1 MLQFTP
7 DRNERAED
15 YLRRMS
21 NQRQVRIQDAMGW
34 FWFALVVAWAAVSV
48 GALVWR

>member
-15 YLRRMS
+15 YLRRMNARNT
-21 NQRQVRIQDAMGW
+21 NQRTVDIIGTLFLLALAMR
-34 FWFALVVAWAAVSV
+34 LV
-48 GALVWR
+48 GAWR